1 MTPATLSAALFVALS
16 LVATPAGSAATDVAA
31 QTKILKTA
39 EDFRSRVDACLK
51 LGGSGDFK
59 ARKPLEE
66 ALDDPHPTVRQAA
79 AGSLAKLGDVL
90 AIAALESRLG
100 KEKNPPTKASIQ
112 NAISALK
119 SSSGS
124 SSGGSSSSSS
134 TGGPDWAK
142 TKYVVKLQHVSNVTG
157 IRGDALSAVLDGS
170 ARSRLSQIEGVYV
183 LPSDASSASIMTTA
197 SSKGLPILGVD
208 AKVVLLD
215 QATFA
220 GDLKIQAKV
229 SFAISKTMVIKSSI
243 EGNASSIG
251 SINSAKNPKSLEK
264 LQDMAIDGAVTSA
277 MAKAPSALAASAK

>member
-1 MTPATLSAALFVALS
+1 A
-16 LVATPAGSAATDVAA
+16 
-31 QTKILKTA
+31 
-39 EDFRSRVDACLK
+39 
-51 LGGSGDFK
+51 SG
-59 ARKPLEE
+59 
-66 ALDDPHPTVRQAA
+66 
-79 AGSLAKLGDVL
+79 LAKLGDVL
-90 AIAALESRLG
+90 AVPALESRMA
-100 KEKNPPTKASIQ
+100 KEKNQPTKASIQ

-124 SSGGSSSSSS
+124 SSSGSSSTSSS
-134 TGGPDWAK
+134 GGPDWAK

-157 IRGDALSAVLDGS
+157 VRGDALAAVLDGS
-170 ARSRLSQIEGVYV
+170 ARSRFSQIDGVYV
-183 LPSDASSASIMTTA
+183 LPADASAASIMTTA
-197 SSKGLPILGVD
+197 SAKGLPVLGVD

-215 QATFA
+215 QAAFA

-229 SFAISKTMVIKSSI
+229 SFAISKLMVIKSSI

>member
-1 MTPATLSAALFVALS
+1 M
-16 LVATPAGSAATDVAA
+16 PAGSAATDVAA
-31 QTKILKTA
+31 QAKILKTA

-90 AIAALESRLG
+90 AVAALESRMG

-112 NAISALK
+112 NAISTLK
-119 SSSGS
+119 SSSGSS

-134 TGGPDWAK
+134 AGGPDWAK

-183 LPSDASSASIMTTA
+183 LPGDSSAASIMTTA

-277 MAKAPSALAASAK
+277 MAKAPSAFAASAK

>member
-1 MTPATLSAALFVALS
+1 VPAALSAALFVALS
-16 LVATPAGSAATDVAA
+16 LVSIPAGSTGTDVAA
-31 QTKILKTA
+31 QAKILKTA

-90 AIAALESRLG
+90 AVAALESRLG
-100 KEKNPPTKASIQ
+100 KEKNPPTKASIH
-112 NAISALK
+112 NAISTLK

-124 SSGGSSSSSS
+124 SSSGGSSTSTSS
-134 TGGPDWAK
+134 GGPDWAK

-157 IRGDALSAVLDGS
+157 VRGDALSAVLDGS
-170 ARSRLSQIEGVYV
+170 ARSRFSQIEGVYV
-183 LPSDASSASIMTTA
+183 LPSDASSAAIMTTA

-215 QATFA
+215 QGTFA

-251 SINSAKNPKSLEK
+251 PMNSAKNPKSLEK